1 MFFRIKSYL
10 RFLVRATNQHGVHSP
25 FVYDLLTNAMYQ
37 KPLQVQLD
45 FYKLCQMQLSK
56 LRASE
61 FKNQKN
67 IRVFEKSSL
76 SKKRA
81 LLLMRLLVYF
91 QPTTVLEIESL
102 SGMGT
107 SIMAFASKNT
117 EVISLESCVQNSEY
131 LASNFASLS
140 LKNIELIA
148 GSFEK
153 TLRAAV
159 ENKKYDF
166 VFFNTSHAKKDRI
179 EEFYSALN
187 SVHNDSVFIFD
198 AIYLDK
204 EMAGIWEKIKSHPK
218 VKVTLDTY
226 RWGVVFFRKEQVK
239 EHFIIRV

>member
-25 FVYDLLTNAMYQ
+25 FVYDLLTNAIYQ
-37 KPLQVQLD
+37 KPLQGQLD
-45 FYKLCQMQLSK
+45 FYKIYQRQLSK
-56 LRASE
+56 LRARQSKTP
-61 FKNQKN
+61 KNTQ
-67 IRVFEKSSL
+67 IFQRSSL
-76 SKKRA
+76 TKKRA
-81 LLLMRLLVYF
+81 LLLMRLVAYF
-91 QPTTVLEIESL
+91 KPSAILEIGAF
-102 SGMGT
+102 SGVGT
-107 SIMAFASKNT
+107 SSMAFSLKNT
-117 EVISLESCVQNSEY
+117 EVISLESCVQTSEY

-148 GSFEK
+148 GSFER

-166 VFFNTSHAKKDRI
+166 VFFNTNHAKKDRL
-179 EEFYSALN
+179 EKFYSALN
-187 SVHNDSVFIFD
+187 AVHNDSVFIFD

-204 EMAGIWEKIKSHPK
+204 EIAGIWEKIKRHPK